1 MSINNLQ
8 FTKAKWNAGMTEQN
22 NLATALL
29 TMPEISKT
37 LAYAFGPKKYAL
49 SYLTQGMGRMSSTHK
64 VIGNREFRWPLM
76 GLLTKAVAITSLV
89 NGGSTPGINRT
100 TFQVKLAEKLFALG
114 DVLATHSR
122 TLVRVQTDPVQD
134 GAEYIYT
141 FQLINPDPASY
152 VDPTDLVSGK
162 EVSKEFS
169 AFEENSEG
177 GSDYE
182 TTPFWFENQMTTMRG
197 EFSMSGGAQTDV
209 MVLQVGGPDKKGSM
223 LWMYEKEYQ
232 FMLKWNEYCE
242 RMLWYSEYNK
252 DPQGQVHLPGAN
264 GRPVFM
270 GSGILEQIAPS
281 NKRTYTTL
289 TEQIVREFLV
299 DLMENAR
306 DAEQTKFVGFCGY
319 WFFEEFHKAMK
330 NSLASNGFTLV
341 DTHFVSGS
349 GQDLVLGGQFKT
361 YRGLNGT
368 ELTLIHNP
376 LYDNKVSNRKLHPI
390 TKKPQESYRCT
401 ILDFG
406 MYGGESNV
414 SVVAKGADGIDR
426 SLLTWYTA
434 GSQTPGGAMGAD
446 NVKGYM
452 STMRS
457 NAIDGWSCHFLGEKG
472 IKVVNP
478 LSCGELILDIAE

>member
-1 MSINNLQ
+1 MNINSLQ
-8 FTKAKWNAGMTEQN
+8 FTKAKWNSGMTEQN

-49 SYLTQGMGRMSSTHK
+49 SYLTQGMGRMSTSHK

-76 GLLTKAVAITSLV
+76 TLLTKAVLITGQV
-89 NGGSTPGINRT
+89 TGGSTPGLKRT
-100 TFQVKLAEKLFALG
+100 TFKIKLAEKLFGVG
-114 DVLATHSR
+114 DILATHSR
-122 TLVRVQTDPVQD
+122 TLVRVQEAPVLD
-134 GAEYIYT
+134 GVDYIYVL
-141 FQLINPDPASY
+141 QIVNPDPAAY
-152 VDPTDLVSGK
+152 VDPTDLLSGK

-169 AFEENSEG
+169 SFEEGSEG

-182 TTPFWFENQMTTMRG
+182 TYPFWFENQMTTMRS
-197 EFSMSGGAQTDV
+197 EFSMTGGAQTDV
-209 MVLQVGGPDKKGSM
+209 MILQVGGPDKKGSF

-232 FMLKWNEYCE
+232 HMLKWNEYCE

-270 GSGILEQIAPS
+270 GAGILEQIAPS
-281 NKRTYTTL
+281 NRRTYTQL
-289 TEQIVREFLV
+289 TEQIVRDFLI
-299 DLMENAR
+299 DLMENAK
-306 DAEQTKFVGFCGY
+306 DAEQTKFVGHCGY
-319 WFFEEFHKAMK
+319 MFFEEFHQAMK
-330 NSLASNGFTLV
+330 NSLGNFGFNLV
-341 DTHFVSGS
+341 DTHFVTGS
-349 GQDLVLGGQFKT
+349 GQELALGGQFKT

-376 LYDNKVSNRKLHPI
+376 LYDSKVNNRQLHPI
-390 TKKPQESYRCT
+390 SKKPIESYRCT
-401 ILDFG
+401 ILDYG
-406 MYGGESNV
+406 MYGGESNI

-446 NVKGYM
+446 NIKGYM

-457 NAIDGWSCHFLGEKG
+457 NGIDGWTCHFLSEKG
-472 IKVVNP
+472 IKVINP